1 MAKTLIQLVN
11 TVLPEI
17 GFTQVTTV
25 VGNSNQT
32 AALALAM
39 ANREGRSLAKKDW
52 RILIKRNVITTASSA
67 DSYSLPS
74 DFARFIPQTEWNAST
89 QDRMFGPVSDDYWQ
103 ADLSGLTIVTIEDR
117 WQLRADGNNNR
128 IFIRPVPTSSENL
141 SFFYAANSWCRS
153 AGGQRQSSF
162 AADDDVLL
170 LDEFVFELGLKW
182 RILQAQKRDFQ
193 TELAEYTLELKK
205 SLARD
210 GGMQTLRILGP
221 VEEPDFVANVG
232 DSGFGS

>member
-1 MAKTLIQLVN
+1 MATLKTIVN

-17 GFTQVTTV
+17 GFTQLATV

-52 RILIKRNVITTASSA
+52 RILVKRNVITTASSA
-67 DSYSLPS
+67 ESYSLPT
-74 DFARFIPQTEWNAST
+74 DFDRFIHQTEWNAST

-117 WQLRADGNNNR
+117 FQLRADGNSNR

-153 AGGQRQSSF
+153 NGGQRQSAF

-170 LDEFVFELGLKW
+170 LDSYVFELGFKW
-182 RILQAQKRDFQ
+182 RMLQAQKREFQ
-193 TELAEYTLELKK
+193 VELTEYTMELKK
-205 SLARD
+205 ALARD

-221 VEEPDFVANVG
+221 IEEPDFIANVG
-232 DSGFGS
+232 ETGFGS